1 MSFKGLADFPSPK
14 KNLHTHTHHTQFTI
28 SHSATFTLFLL
39 LTCCAAEEHLAELM
53 PIFEELR
60 AKGEVGNAYPMHVG
74 STSGPTV
81 HMAHANPNTCHWV
94 MFSNLLQL
102 CMFLVKVFVCVFLF
116 KTYCMAFSTLLCFFF
131 YWCYRTIPS
140 THFSLNE

>member
-1 MSFKGLADFPSPK
+1 ML
-14 KNLHTHTHHTQFTI
+14 
-28 SHSATFTLFLL
+28 
-39 LTCCAAEEHLAELM
+39 CAAEEHLAELM

-94 MFSNLLQL
+94 IFSSSLLH
-102 CMFLVKVFVCVFLF
+102 FYFVVVVYGEGVRFVVIIISCAWL
-116 KTYCMAFSTLLCFFF
+116 S
-131 YWCYRTIPS
+131 
-140 THFSLNE
+140 

>member
-1 MSFKGLADFPSPK
+1 
-14 KNLHTHTHHTQFTI
+14 
-28 SHSATFTLFLL
+28 
-39 LTCCAAEEHLAELM
+39 M

-94 MFSNLLQL
+94 MFSSSLLVSF
-102 CMFLVKVFVCVFLF
+102 FLLLLLF
-116 KTYCMAFSTLLCFFF
+116 GGGVRVVVLFIF
-131 YWCYRTIPS
+131 
-140 THFSLNE
+140 

>member
-1 MSFKGLADFPSPK
+1 MII
-14 KNLHTHTHHTQFTI
+14 NTI
-28 SHSATFTLFLL
+28 SHSHTNEKADTYSLHHSSSNLTLN
-39 LTCCAAEEHLAELM
+39 AAEEHLAELM

-94 MFSNLLQL
+94 MSDINQNHLYHSF
-102 CMFLVKVFVCVFLF
+102 
-116 KTYCMAFSTLLCFFF
+116 
-131 YWCYRTIPS
+131 
-140 THFSLNE
+140 